1 MYTVLEYFT
10 DLQDNNYAYKAGDV
24 YPHEGYTPTN
34 DRIKELS
41 GKSNLRKHPI
51 IKKVEIEETI
61 ETENATEV
69 EEKPKKRGRK
79 KAED

>member
-10 DLQDNNYAYKAGDV
+10 DLQDNNYAYKVGDV

-41 GKSNLRKHPI
+41 GKTNVRKHPV
-51 IKKVEIEETI
+51 IKKVEATAPAEET
-61 ETENATEV
+61 V

-79 KAED
+79 KAEE